1 MEIKMD
7 PLEQFWQ
14 EVLSRDK
21 DRVQAAINA
30 LDDNEERAAVVDHLK
45 KMATEEGWSEP
56 QRVSA
61 QEALKALEL

>member
-1 MEIKMD
+1 MD